1 MGLRPA
7 INSTDDPPAPSMT
20 LEQRE
25 YIQAL
30 RRRIEVQEDQLRT
43 LSEELLRYRE
53 QARETGFLM
62 QALREQLHYER
73 QQADRLALDLAV
85 LEGRAGP
92 GWQAG
97 GGQRLTPVA
106 KAAPWAVRQE
116 GGQAGQGEV
125 QP

>member
-73 QQADRLALDLAV
+73 QQADRLAIDLAI

-92 GWQAG
+92 GWQAGGGG

-106 KAAPWAVRQE
+106 KAAPWATGDKGQE
-116 GGQAGQGEV
+116 RGQA
-125 QP
+125 